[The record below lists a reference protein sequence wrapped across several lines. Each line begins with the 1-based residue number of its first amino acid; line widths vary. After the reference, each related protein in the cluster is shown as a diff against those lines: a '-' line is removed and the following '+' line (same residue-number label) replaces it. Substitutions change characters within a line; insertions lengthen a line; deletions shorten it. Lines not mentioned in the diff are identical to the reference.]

1 MLTAKIKNPAVKQNC
16 FIKNIC
22 AMSSIIMIKQNAQM
36 IAMIA
41 RE

>member
-16 FIKNIC
+16 FMKNIC
-22 AMSSIIMIKQNAQM
+22 AMLNTIISKQNAQT

-41 RE
+41 RQ

>member
-22 AMSSIIMIKQNAQM
+22 AMLNIIMIKQNAQM

>member
-16 FIKNIC
+16 FMKNIC
-22 AMSSIIMIKQNAQM
+22 AMLNTIISKQNAQM

-41 RE
+41 RQ

>member
-16 FIKNIC
+16 FMKNIC
-22 AMSSIIMIKQNAQM
+22 AMSNTIMIKQNAQM